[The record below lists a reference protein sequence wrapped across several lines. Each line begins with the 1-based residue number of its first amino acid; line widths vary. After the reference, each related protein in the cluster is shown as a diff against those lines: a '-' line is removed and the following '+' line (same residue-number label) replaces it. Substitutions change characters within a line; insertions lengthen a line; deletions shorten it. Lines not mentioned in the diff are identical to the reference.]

1 MALPSREELAASAW
15 HPVTKA
21 FVKTLGDELTRTA
34 ALHGRSNPLPDCSL
48 LSVTLWKILVQLC
61 SRLPPSS
68 LVVTDPPEV
77 AELARVFASFWPP
90 QTSKQSSIA
99 TFQTDVDSQLSEDM
113 TSYRKW
119 FFSVRRQLEKNFTHF
134 LEDRLAV
141 QAMKDYMSNYQRIR
155 LFHANFWCQY
165 NLINESDLRRKL
177 ADLKRMEEAL
187 AGLLYFSTASE
198 WYVHVLMKRF
208 LMLYIIIGGAFC
220 MH

>member
-1 MALPSREELAASAW
+1 MALPSGEELTASAW
-15 HPVTKA
+15 HPITKA

-48 LSVTLWKILVQLC
+48 LSVTLWKILAKLC

-77 AELARVFASFWPP
+77 AELARVFASFLPP

-99 TFQTDVDSQLSEDM
+99 TFQTDVDCQLSEDM

-119 FFSVRRQLEKNFTHF
+119 FFSVRRQLYKKNSTYHF

-141 QAMKDYMSNYQRIR
+141 QAMKDYMSNYQRVR
-155 LFHANFWCQY
+155 RFHANFWCQHI
-165 NLINESDLRRKL
+165 LINESDLRGKV

-187 AGLLYFSTASE
+187 AGLLYFSTDSE
-198 WYVHVLMKRF
+198 WCVHVLINVF
-208 LMLYIIIGGAFC
+208 
-220 MH
+220 